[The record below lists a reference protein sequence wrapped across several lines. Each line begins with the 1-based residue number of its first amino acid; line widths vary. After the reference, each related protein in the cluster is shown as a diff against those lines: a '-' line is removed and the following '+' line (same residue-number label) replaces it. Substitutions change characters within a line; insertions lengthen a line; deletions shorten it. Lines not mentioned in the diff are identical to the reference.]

1 MNKFNLLYYF
11 FLIFTFVFLINF
23 PSKTA
28 AETVKEKKGFK
39 EIDLNK
45 DGKINYYEFQKI
57 RQRRFDRLDLNNDG
71 NITQN
76 EFEKRNQK
84 FFSEIDGNKDEF
96 LSKGEMFK
104 KRKKMK
110 NILE

>member
-1 MNKFNLLYYF
+1 MG
-11 FLIFTFVFLINF
+11 T
-23 PSKTA
+23 
-28 AETVKEKKGFK
+28 
-39 EIDLNK
+39 
-45 DGKINYYEFQKI
+45 
-57 RQRRFDRLDLNNDG
+57 LNNDG